1 MDFDACTLDLV
12 TLAAEERLR
21 AEGQKVPAEQSAS
34 QSSTMAVRTS
44 SPQGVRSITSRW
56 GKRSSSSASLLAA
69 PSVPP
74 SMPAAGDVPT
84 LECAECH
91 TTPQPSGP
99 PTGGGLPAPGSVQD
113 AERDAEHDGPADLVD
128 TLESSISESPDSE
141 DYSAL
146 SDLELEQRL
155 VFAQYRHSAA
165 CAVCGDPCTPEE
177 IRHVAAELEASSAL
191 CHQLSTLL
199 AQRRGDP

>member
-1 MDFDACTLDLV
+1 MLPPLETAELRAARSA
-12 TLAAEERLR
+12 AAEDTCVNPGL
-21 AEGQKVPAEQSAS
+21 
-34 QSSTMAVRTS
+34 
-44 SPQGVRSITSRW
+44 
-56 GKRSSSSASLLAA
+56 
-69 PSVPP
+69 
-74 SMPAAGDVPT
+74 
-84 LECAECH
+84 
-91 TTPQPSGP
+91 SGGN
-99 PTGGGLPAPGSVQD
+99 GGGGV
-113 AERDAEHDGPADLVD
+113 EGGGIREGPADLVD

-155 VFAQYRHSAA
+155 DFAQYRHLAA
-165 CAVCGDPCTPEE
+165 CAAEPCTPEE